1 MRKKKVE
8 RAAKRAAD
16 ELEKQQQIIK
26 AKALEE

>member
-1 MRKKKVE
+1 VE

>member
-1 MRKKKVE
+1 VE

-16 ELEKQQQIIK
+16 ELEKQQQILK